1 MAGPAQPPPNSPTP
15 APVERRQAQVKIA
28 PAPLS
33 RQEAAKEAF
42 LDLVLNARSIAL
54 EMLGDFKASDRY
66 FKYRAAVVGSWV
78 VLSLATIFIACPSA
92 KMGPDNALQARA
104 WVQRVE
110 ALDRRI
116 TAIALENQS
125 DGDWGD
131 MLLKLNNTFT
141 AAIPGLRAR
150 GGKTVVTLDKFVGAE
165 GTSPPP
171 DLTPQRLEIRCG
183 RGAVTLE
190 LSEGTSTR

>member
-1 MAGPAQPPPNSPTP
+1 MAASAQPPPHSPTP
-15 APVERRQAQVKIA
+15 APVVRQAQVKIA

-33 RQEAAKEAF
+33 RREAAKEVF

-54 EMLGDFKASDRY
+54 EMLGDFKASDRF
-66 FKYRAAVVGSWV
+66 FKYRAAVAGSWV
-78 VLSLATIFIACPSA
+78 ALSLATIFIACPSA
-92 KMGPDNALQARA
+92 KVGPDNALQARA

-141 AAIPGLRAR
+141 AAVPGLRAR
-150 GGKTVVTLDKFVGAE
+150 GGKTVVTLDKFVGTE
-165 GTSPPP
+165 GASPPP
-171 DLTPQRLEIRCG
+171 DLAPQRLEIRCS
-183 RGAVTLE
+183 RGTATLD
-190 LSEGTSTR
+190 LSDGTSPR